1 VVMAGVLLGACGS
14 SHHSASP
21 PSSVSSPTTSAA
33 SPSTTT
39 RSHPKATTT
48 LPDAGTTTTTATTTP
63 PTTEAPPTTPS
74 TTEGVEGLG
83 TSTTAPSSATTS
95 TTVAPTTTAAPVDVI
110 ANCTSATYEP
120 ATIILACGD
129 GGVSATQISWSAW
142 GATSATGTSIIKA
155 NLCNPDCA
163 QGSTGSFPATITL
176 SGVTSGASGQ
186 IFSTLTA
193 SFSGASPNGNPTES
207 YSLSG
212 IG

>member
-1 VVMAGVLLGACGS
+1 VVTAGVLLSACGS
-14 SHHSASP
+14 SHHAASP
-21 PSSVSSPTTSAA
+21 PSSVTSPTTSAV

-48 LPDAGTTTTTATTTP
+48 LPAAGTTTTTATTTP

-74 TTEGVEGLG
+74 TIEGVEGLG

-129 GGVSATQISWSAW
+129 GGVSATQISWNSW
-142 GATSATGTSIIKA
+142 GATSATGTSVIKA

-163 QGSTGSFPATITL
+163 QGSTGSFPAAITL
-176 SGVTSGASGQ
+176 SGVTSGPSGQ

-193 SFSGASPNGNPTES
+193 SFSGASPNGSPTES

-212 IG
+212 LG